1 MTYSQEDALYDFLDS
16 TTQPFKLEEAVAY
29 IRMIDSKR
37 VHHLGEEI
45 TAFLDSRRIAFRID
59 NGTWLS
65 RRGYFEQAPFVISP
79 TRLELRNG
87 ILIPGHR
94 CVPFGRQELL
104 PQEFVFYWK
113 DRIVPTTT
121 TEGDPKEFYRYYT
134 IFGEEYAPQYV
145 ARDNPEN
152 EKAYNNDLYDD
163 PAEVSI
169 NTLDM
174 RNIYRETSF
183 VPGDRFVVR
192 TLDWRKGTFSLER
205 VDKDEWAE
213 EDLNSWFEAAEAG
226 FENSFN
232 ILGPGSSTEEQIFY
246 AYWYGSGRMREV
258 PAYALEEFL
267 YEKTDRIETVSYGIE
282 TRFWFAGKEIPDQKE
297 LDGSQTR
304 PDKTDIEK
312 LLWEKKIPVSE
323 YVIQSYVRDSLYRRE
338 EDPGP
343 VLKRIIPPSVK
354 INAHEQRLLEDYI
367 TDVREE
373 FKTSYSPFA
382 DKSMGPIRQ
391 RVGELHTAVID
402 IASRLTG
409 GETDL
414 SWLPKHAFIV
424 LSQIQSHA
432 AGVMED
438 LDTDDPPPEEELEA
452 MDNSLDSMIET
463 YEDIRELI
471 DDSLEN
477 SRRNKFSLVRQ
488 GSPKA
493 EGERLLQFS
502 VGGTEVWRRVLVN
515 ESCRLEELHRIIQA
529 VFGWKNSQ
537 MHQFRAEKIL
547 DAGLEVKELGEQG
560 IMELLYEYGTKWT
573 VKIMLLSR
581 YEAEEQKPARCVAG
595 AGAAPPEFVG
605 GPLRFRRFI
614 SALEGGTDAE
624 RQGAEEEL
632 GRDFDPM
639 DFNLEA
645 CNKNLSS
652 GLIIKGRGLDR

>member
-1 MTYSQEDALYDFLDS
+1 
-16 TTQPFKLEEAVAY
+16 
-29 IRMIDSKR
+29 MIDFKR
-37 VHHLGEEI
+37 AHYLREEI
-45 TAFLDSRRIAFRID
+45 TAFLDSKRIAFRVD

-65 RRGYFEQAPFVISP
+65 RRGYFEQTPFVISP

-94 CVPFGRQELL
+94 CVPFACQDLL

-113 DRIVPTTT
+113 GRIVPSAT

-152 EKAYNNDLYDD
+152 EKAFNNDPYDD
-163 PAEVSI
+163 PVEVSI
-169 NTLDM
+169 CTLDM
-174 RNIYRETSF
+174 RNIYRKTSF
-183 VPGDRFVVR
+183 VPGDRFVVK
-192 TLDWRKGTFSLER
+192 TLDWQKGTFSLER
-205 VDKDEWAE
+205 IGKDEWAE

-226 FENSFN
+226 FEDSFN
-232 ILGPGSSTEEQIFY
+232 ILGPGSSTEEQVAY
-246 AYWYGSGRMREV
+246 AYWYGGSRMREV

-267 YEKTDRIETVSYGIE
+267 YEKTGRIETVSYGIE
-282 TRFWFAGKEIPDQKE
+282 TRFWFTGREIPDLKE
-297 LDGSQTR
+297 LDGGQTR

-312 LLWEKKIPVSE
+312 LLWKKKIPVSE
-323 YVIQSYVRDSLYRRE
+323 YVIQSYIRDSLYRNE
-338 EDPGP
+338 EDPGF
-343 VLKRIIPPSVK
+343 LIKRIIPSSVK
-354 INAHEQRLLEDYI
+354 ISAHEQCMLEDYI
-367 TDVREE
+367 TDVKEE
-373 FKTSYSPFA
+373 FKTSYSPFV

-402 IASRLTG
+402 IASRLAG
-409 GETDL
+409 GNTDL

-438 LDTDDPPPEEELEA
+438 LDTDNPPPEEELEA
-452 MDNSLDSMIET
+452 IDNSLDSMIET

-488 GSPKA
+488 GSPEA

-502 VGGTEVWRRVLVN
+502 VGGTEVWRRVIVN

-537 MHQFRAEKIL
+537 IHQFRAEKVL
-547 DAGLEVKELGEQG
+547 DPGLAVKELGGQK
-560 IMELLYEYGTKWT
+560 IMELVYEYGAKWT

-581 YEAEEQKPARCVAG
+581 YETEEQKPARCVAG

-632 GRDFDPM
+632 GRDFDPR

-652 GLIIKGRGLDR
+652 GLTIKSWRLDQ